1 MTELNKSE
9 SIETSLP
16 IFKDDNDVKKELK
29 ISILKDGGFDINT
42 LGDWNYY
49 ELIGVLTLVLH
60 HLKKDN

>member
-9 SIETSLP
+9 AIETSLP

-42 LGDWNYY
+42 LGDWKYY
-49 ELIGVLTLVLH
+49 ELVGVLTLALH

>member
-9 SIETSLP
+9 AIETSLP
-16 IFKDDNDVKKELK
+16 IFKDSSDIQKELK

-42 LGDWNYY
+42 LGDWRYY

>member
-9 SIETSLP
+9 AIETSLP
-16 IFKDDNDVKKELK
+16 IFKDSSDIQKELK

-42 LGDWNYY
+42 LGDWRYY

-60 HLKKDN
+60 YLSEK